1 MKSHTMLFPVILSGG
16 SGSRLWPLSREHYP
30 KQLLPLAGK
39 ESLLQQTIQ
48 RLTQI
53 DCAEPIV
60 IANFQHRFLIAE
72 QLQQIGCQGQ
82 LILEPDGRNTA
93 PAAAIAAL
101 HALQQDANAVLL
113 IMPADHQLEANADF
127 ISAINTACE
136 QARQGRLVTFGIHP
150 TTAATAYGYIKTG
163 QELAENCFAVSQ
175 FIEKPDNARAQ
186 AFVTSGQYLWN
197 SGLFVFHAATYLAA
211 LAQFAPAILTA
222 CQSAYSDRRSD
233 LFFNVLGESAWA
245 NCPSTS
251 IDYAVMEKVENA
263 AVVPLACPWT
273 DLGAWDALYAIGEK
287 DAAGNVIAGD
297 VILHQVH
304 NSYIYAHDRLVAAIG
319 VDDHII
325 VETADAVLV
334 ADKKHSQAV
343 KTIVEKLKAN
353 NRPEALWHKRV
364 YRPWGYYENLQ
375 AGLHFQ
381 VKRLQ
386 VNPGAQLSLQQ
397 HQYRSEH
404 WVVVHGIADIIK
416 GDQTLQLQ
424 ANQSTYIPQGMLH
437 RLGNSQAVPLE
448 VIEVQ
453 SGSYLGEDDIVRFA
467 DDYQRTIEKSYEL

>member
-1 MKSHTMLFPVILSGG
+1 MLFPVILSGG

-30 KQLLPLAGK
+30 KQLLPLTGN

-48 RLTQI
+48 RLTAI
-53 DCAEPIV
+53 DCAEPLV

-72 QLQQIGCQGQ
+72 QLQQIGCQSK

-101 HALQQDANAVLL
+101 HAIQQDANALLL
-113 IMPADHQLEANADF
+113 IMPADHQLDANEVF
-127 ISAINTACE
+127 TMAIKTACQQAE
-136 QARQGRLVTFGIHP
+136 QDYLVTFGIHP
-150 TTAATAYGYIKTG
+150 TTAATGYGYIKIG
-163 QELAENCFAVSQ
+163 HQLAANCFAVSQ
-175 FIEKPDNARAQ
+175 FIEKPDSARAQ
-186 AFVTSGQYLWN
+186 AFVASQHYLWN
-197 SGLFVFHAATYLAA
+197 SGLFVFRAATYLAA
-211 LAQFAPAILTA
+211 LAQFAPDVLAA
-222 CQSAYSDRRSD
+222 CQSAYAGRRRD
-233 LFFNVLGESAWA
+233 LFFSVLAESAWL
-245 NCPSTS
+245 NCPNTS
-251 IDYAVMEKVENA
+251 IDYAVMEKVQNA
-263 AVVPLACPWT
+263 AVVPLACQWT
-273 DLGAWDALYAIGEK
+273 DLGAWDSLYDIGET

-343 KTIVEKLKAN
+343 KTIVAQLKAA

-397 HQYRSEH
+397 HQHRSEH
-404 WVVVHGIADIIK
+404 WVVVHGVADIIK
-416 GDQTLQLQ
+416 DDQTLQLQ
-424 ANQSTYIPQGMLH
+424 ANQSTYIPQGMKH
-437 RLGNSQAVPLE
+437 RLSNSQTVPLE

-453 SGSYLGEDDIVRFA
+453 SGNYLGEDDIVRFE
-467 DDYQRTIEKSYEL
+467 DDYQRNTEVSYEI